1 MRKAGTT
8 AGRLHHAANELRDR
22 EQHNVRFGE
31 GVMRGAAGEPWQAYQ
46 GGGQGSMHTAL
57 SLADAAAAIDA
68 GWAEPHLLAGRAL
81 GGGRAAVPAGL
92 VLVYAP
98 RTVAEIPAVLE
109 ILRAALAFATSGGS
123 ASSASASASTGVR
136 R

>member
-1 MRKAGTT
+1 
-8 AGRLHHAANELRDR
+8 
-22 EQHNVRFGE
+22 
-31 GVMRGAAGEPWQAYQ
+31 
-46 GGGQGSMHTAL
+46 MHTAL
-57 SLADAAAAIDA
+57 ALPDAAAAIDA

-98 RTVAEIPAVLE
+98 RTAAEVPAVLE
-109 ILRAALAFATSGGS
+109 ILRAALAFATSGAG
-123 ASSASASASTGVR
+123 AGAGGVR

>member
-1 MRKAGTT
+1 MHNRERHRAS
-8 AGRLHHAANELRDR
+8 LR
-22 EQHNVRFGE
+22 VTG
-31 GVMRGAAGEPWQAYQ
+31 GGGAAGEPWQAYQ

-57 SLADAAAAIDA
+57 ALADAAAAIDA

-98 RTVAEIPAVLE
+98 RTVAEVPAVLE
-109 ILRAALAFATSGGS
+109 ILRAALAFASSGGS
-123 ASSASASASTGVR
+123 GAGASVQR
-136 R
+136 